1 MFIVLKSLILLICVL
16 LSVAFLVLAER
27 KTMGYMQRRKGPVFV
42 GFWGCLQSI
51 ADGLKLVLKSSL
63 NVFGIEKSLYIASPF
78 ISFFIA
84 LLSWSFIPTG
94 LLIQDS
100 RISLIFILALN
111 SIGVYGVLLAGLS
124 SSSKWSFLGGLR
136 SAAQII
142 SYELSINTCIFAI
155 MIIVGSVSIIEIINY
170 QINIHLIFPLLCFIL
185 ISFIIS
191 LAEINRAPFDL
202 PEAEAEL
209 VAGYNVDYSSINFAF
224 FFLAEY
230 THIVLI
236 SFIISILFLGTT
248 FNNLAPLVFLFLLIQ
263 VRAVLPRYRY
273 DQLIKLGW
281 KELLLISFSLLF
293 LITIFILNLV

>member
-1 MFIVLKSLILLICVL
+1 MFLILKSLILLICVL

-27 KTMGYMQRRKGPVFV
+27 KTIGYIQRRKGPVFV
-42 GFWGCLQSI
+42 GFWGVLQSI

-84 LLSWSFIPTG
+84 LLSWAFIPTG
-94 LLIQDS
+94 LNIQDS
-100 RISLIFILALN
+100 KISLLFILALN

-142 SYELSINTCIFAI
+142 SYELSLSTCIFS
-155 MIIVGSVSIIEIINY
+155 IIIVVGSVSLLDIVVY
-170 QINIHLIFPLLCFIL
+170 QKNISLIFPLLPFIL
-185 ISFIIS
+185 MLFIIS

-209 VAGYNVDYSSINFAF
+209 VAGYNVDYSSMNFAF

-236 SFIISILFLGTT
+236 SFIISILFLGSTY
-248 FNNLAPLVFLFLLIQ
+248 NAVAPLFFLFLIIQ
-263 VRAVLPRYRY
+263 IRAVLPRYRY

-281 KELLLISFSLLF
+281 KELLLVSFSLLF
-293 LITIFILNLV
+293 ILTIFMLSLS

>member
-1 MFIVLKSLILLICVL
+1 MFIFIKSLILLICVL

-27 KTMGYMQRRKGPVFV
+27 KTIGYIQRRKGPVFV
-42 GFWGCLQSI
+42 GFWGSLQSI

-63 NVFGIEKSLYIASPF
+63 NVFGIEKALYIASPF

-84 LLSWSFIPTG
+84 LISWSFVPTG
-94 LLIQDS
+94 LTIQDS
-100 RISLIFILALN
+100 RISLLFILALN

-142 SYELSINTCIFAI
+142 SYELSMNTCIFAI
-155 MIIVGSVSIIEIINY
+155 IMVVGSVSIIEIVNY
-170 QINIHLIFPLLCFIL
+170 QKDIFLIFPLMPFMLML
-185 ISFIIS
+185 FIIS

-230 THIVLI
+230 THMVLI
-236 SFIISILFLGTT
+236 SFMISILFLGST
-248 FNNLAPLVFLFLLIQ
+248 FNSIAPLIFLFLMIQ
-263 VRAVLPRYRY
+263 IRAVLPRYRY

-281 KELLLISFSLLF
+281 KELLLVSFSLLF
-293 LITIFILNLV
+293 LSTIFMLNLS